1 MGNKKMTLAAKVRRM
16 IDRGMDNK
24 EIAKRLNC
32 KIGYVYSVR
41 WHMNRKSGLGALV
54 PKKEGTG
61 IEMIREFQLAQP
73 KPEGGQ
79 VPYDYAYVTELKP
92 RTWWQRFTDWLR
104 G

>member
-61 IEMIREFQLAQP
+61 IAGLPEFVDHHHTVNP
-73 KPEGGQ
+73 DD
-79 VPYDYAYVTELKP
+79 VYALGVVKQRSL
-92 RTWWQRFTDWLR
+92 WQRFTDWLR